1 MNQLKYNTMIID
13 EQALPEGGPL
23 FSGYQNQDIIISPR
37 QFDPIASDNVAE
49 AKQQYDR
56 LSELLH
62 SNRLFVAPFCDAC
75 LIYRRLK
82 HANNLG
88 AKILEHKNLFW
99 YTDGLLQEEVHKC
112 VDQSYA
118 IPGNFVAEFSGKI
131 VAPQKPNTS
140 ESRYVCLMNNHRDH
154 RDQTLLNLHHRWLLN
169 RGNVVYHQRVFDAPG
184 LIEQDLFADTREVDK
199 ETYKGHI
206 TDTPLYNDVMIELV
220 SEAFINNL
228 IFITEKSIRPMT
240 VGIPAIYI
248 AGHGY
253 VQALRDLGFK
263 VYDSVINHDYDN
275 ESDDIIRVNKAI
287 IELQEILD
295 SHNPQQFYD
304 ATIEDTLHNQ
314 KLLQDKYLNK
324 TADAFIKRW
333 LEEIK
338 TTHKIM

>member
-1 MNQLKYNTMIID
+1 MIID

-56 LSELLH
+56 LPELLH

>member
-1 MNQLKYNTMIID
+1 MIID

-118 IPGNFVAEFSGKI
+118 IPGNFVAEF
-131 VAPQKPNTS
+131 
-140 ESRYVCLMNNHRDH
+140 
-154 RDQTLLNLHHRWLLN
+154 
-169 RGNVVYHQRVFDAPG
+169 
-184 LIEQDLFADTREVDK
+184 
-199 ETYKGHI
+199 
-206 TDTPLYNDVMIELV
+206 
-220 SEAFINNL
+220 
-228 IFITEKSIRPMT
+228 
-240 VGIPAIYI
+240 
-248 AGHGY
+248 
-253 VQALRDLGFK
+253 
-263 VYDSVINHDYDN
+263 
-275 ESDDIIRVNKAI
+275 IIHAC
-287 IELQEILD
+287 ILD
-295 SHNPQQFYD
+295 HLFPSVGRKSFPRLKSRP
-304 ATIEDTLHNQ
+304 TEG
-314 KLLQDKYLNK
+314 NK
-324 TADAFIKRW
+324 
-333 LEEIK
+333 
-338 TTHKIM
+338 

>member
-1 MNQLKYNTMIID
+1 MIID

-82 HANNLG
+82 HANDLG

-248 AGHGY
+248 ACHGY